1 MTISLA
7 LINTGSHS
15 DDTVSLRLE
24 SGSATEEK
32 TETFTLGQGRNMPV
46 QLSPGETVKLVCIDA
61 TCKNGANG
69 DRGQTRKTFSP
80 GLLLNEGP
88 GPELL
93 RLGLDQSDR
102 NAPWDGNQ
110 RIQHL
115 AAVLINE
122 ISAIR
127 DHTPASARH
136 AEIAITNIENAAM
149 WAKKAWYTD

>member
-7 LINTGSHS
+7 LINTCSHS

-24 SGSATEEK
+24 SGSATEDR
-32 TETFTLGQGRNMPV
+32 TDVFTLGRGRNMPV
-46 QLSPGETVKLVCIDA
+46 RLSPGETVKLACLDA
-61 TCKNGANG
+61 TCETQVNK
-69 DRGQTRKTFSP
+69 DQSRKTFSP

-93 RLGLDQSDR
+93 RLGRDR
-102 NAPWDGNQ
+102 SGQDAPWDGNQ

-115 AAVLINE
+115 AAALINE

-127 DHTPASARH
+127 DQIPASARH
-136 AEIAITNIENAAM
+136 AELAITDIENAAM